1 MRNCDSLDSRQVVMN
16 AVSKASAVVGDTPQ
30 STASCYFVP
39 AADSFVLPTRGV
51 GRCPSGP
58 DMLGC
63 QMVSH
68 TPWHIMFCLAVCP
81 HPVLPRST
89 KPLIASLV
97 LIASLTHPSLP
108 LLPPPPQALQSLALD
123 PVFLSTLNTWL
134 ADLVVERSD
143 ANLHVLKQV
152 LQLLG
157 LLKAATW
164 AGVTA
169 SGLCVTV
176 RKAVGHRNRD
186 VVATA
191 TALIK
196 VGIRVH
202 GGWGQEGRHCAQT
215 GSLQQTWAG
224 GHMCA
229 SIYAVVFVPACVCPG
244 LPARA
249 CWFVGRCCLLSHPPL
264 CCCMWLL

>member
-1 MRNCDSLDSRQVVMN
+1 VTPRKARPRAILCQLLTPLCFRLVGLADARQALTCWVARWSVTHLGTSCSAWLCAHILSYPDQPNLSLLHWS
-16 AVSKASAVVGDTPQ
+16 
-30 STASCYFVP
+30 STHN
-39 AADSFVLPTRGV
+39 
-51 GRCPSGP
+51 
-58 DMLGC
+58 
-63 QMVSH
+63 SH
-68 TPWHIMFCLAVCP
+68 TRPP
-81 HPVLPRST
+81 
-89 KPLIASLV
+89 
-97 LIASLTHPSLP
+97 PSP
-108 LLPPPPQALQSLALD
+108 PPPPQALQSLALD